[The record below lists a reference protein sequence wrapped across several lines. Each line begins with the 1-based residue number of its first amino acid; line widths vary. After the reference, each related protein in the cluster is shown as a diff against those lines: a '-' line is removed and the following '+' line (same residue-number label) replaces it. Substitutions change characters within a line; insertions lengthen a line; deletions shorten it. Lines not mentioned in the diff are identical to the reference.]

1 MKTVPCE
8 IITPEKVYLR
18 DEAEFVVAPGLEGE
32 LGVLPGHARLL
43 AQLVRGELRIVKGQ
57 KTRRF
62 TIDGGFIHIAPA
74 AVKIITPGIDPCN

>member
-8 IITPEKVYLR
+8 IITPEKIYLR
-18 DEAEFVVAPGLEGE
+18 DEAEFIAAPGLEGE

-57 KTRRF
+57 ETKRF
-62 TIDGGFIHIAPA
+62 TIEGGFIHVAPA
-74 AVKIITPGIDPCN
+74 AVKIVTSGIKPL